1 MNPRHEKTVRLM
13 AAYDKA
19 AVGARE
25 RTELGQRLDREGSR
39 LSERDILGAVSEYA
53 EFRKA
58 GERGPCVSAQ
68 SDREGNATTDADVAV
83 SEERRG

>member
-1 MNPRHEKTVRLM
+1 MNPRYEKVVTLM

-19 AVGARE
+19 AVGAPE
-25 RTELGQRLDREGSR
+25 RAELGRRLDKEGSR
-39 LSERDILGAVSEYA
+39 LSERDIFKAAAEYA
-53 EFRKA
+53 KFLKA

-68 SDREGNATTDADVAV
+68 SDREGNATTDADIAV

>member
-1 MNPRHEKTVRLM
+1 MNPRHEKIVRLM

-39 LSERDILGAVSEYA
+39 LSERDVLGAASEY
-53 EFRKA
+53 EKFLKA
-58 GERGPCVSAQ
+58 GERGPRVSAQ
-68 SDREGNATTDADVAV
+68 SDREGNAATDADVAV
-83 SEERRG
+83 KEERRG